1 MALEIEG
8 KIIRK
13 LAVQSGKSARGDWS
27 KQEFVIEYQD
37 GNYPT
42 QACLN
47 VWGPEKVKD
56 LEKYQIGDTVKVS
69 FSISSREYNN
79 RWYTDLRAWKIEGE
93 APVQESYTTGFAP
106 TGALLRIRWMQ
117 PARSMASSEKETPVR
132 QKTIC
137 HSRKNGKHEKENG
150 AAFLQDRPI
159 FLFIRH
165 RQTVPAES
173 RQGEMINMKIIRFKR
188 DFVPVFVIY
197 LIYL

>member
-93 APVQESYTTGFAP
+93 ALVQESYTTGFAP
-106 TGALLRIRWMQ
+106 TGVEGSGTNTA
-117 PARSMASSEKETPVR
+117 PNPVDAAST
-132 QKTIC
+132 
-137 HSRKNGKHEKENG
+137 KHG
-150 AAFLQDRPI
+150 
-159 FLFIRH
+159 FIGEGN
-165 RQTVPAES
+165 TGEAEDDLP
-173 RQGEMINMKIIRFKR
+173 F
-188 DFVPVFVIY
+188 
-197 LIYL
+197 